1 MVAYLLPA
9 AFVAMFV
16 GAALGTGAAVVA
28 FVAVAV
34 SGFLIDQS
42 RSRSG

>member
-1 MVAYLLPA
+1 MVVYLLPA

-16 GAALGTGAAVVA
+16 GAALGQGAAVVA

-34 SGFLIDQS
+34 SGFFIDQA
-42 RSRSG
+42 RRTR